1 MFFFLKIKIKKK
13 EKMNQ
18 NASTG
23 KYRFDLS
30 HTKRGKRWKIPNSF
44 FFFFLVIGRYFVL
57 SIFSSRVVGS
67 WGSDASILTWQYP
80 DNKSS
85 LWLIHERQ
93 EKRRLKKSVGIP
105 LLCVC
110 VPCRIFRN
118 WRISKKKK
126 KIKEGNKRKE
136 DRKSTGGQTVP
147 HQGKNRQYVELTL
160 GNYK

>member
-1 MFFFLKIKIKKK
+1 MPRRGNIGSTCHTQK
-13 EKMNQ
+13 EEKGEKFQ
-18 NASTG
+18 TL
-23 KYRFDLS
+23 FILD
-30 HTKRGKRWKIPNSF
+30 
-44 FFFFLVIGRYFVL
+44 IGRYFVL

-110 VPCRIFRN
+110 R
-118 WRISKKKK
+118 
-126 KIKEGNKRKE
+126 
-136 DRKSTGGQTVP
+136 
-147 HQGKNRQYVELTL
+147 VEYLEIEEFQRRRR
-160 GNYK
+160 